1 MRNHFY
7 CSGFKRMSKTRVPAA
22 ESKLTYRNLILILS
36 ICLLVGADGVAL
48 ASSPGELSRLNGR
61 WKLDWDRSESID
73 PAMDLLEVPWMVK
86 KMSGIV
92 TIHATFEVTPPTCE
106 TCAPNLRIDQ
116 ENTIKNSTRRV
127 ILDGEPVAHTDPLGN
142 NSMDSFIWSEE
153 TGLKMVR
160 ERVLKSGKKAK
171 IIDVRFVED
180 DLASMVSVM
189 TVFIDGEERAKVRRV
204 LTRVDD

>member
-1 MRNHFY
+1 
-7 CSGFKRMSKTRVPAA
+7 MSKTRVPAA

>member
-1 MRNHFY
+1 VQENVENMR
-7 CSGFKRMSKTRVPAA
+7 AA
-22 ESKLTYRNLILILS
+22 TESKLTHRKRILTLLT
-36 ICLLVGADGVAL
+36 CLLVGADGVAL
-48 ASSPGELSRLNGR
+48 ASSPGELSQLNGR
-61 WKLDWDRSESID
+61 WKLDWEKSESMD
-73 PAMDLLEVPWMVK
+73 PAMALLEVPWLVK
-86 KMSGIV
+86 KMSGVV
-92 TIHATFEVTPPTCE
+92 TIHATFEVTPSTCE
-106 TCAPNLRIDQ
+106 SCAANLRILN
-116 ENTIKNSTRRV
+116 ENPIKNTTRRV

-142 NSMDSFIWSEE
+142 DSMDSFIWSEA

-189 TVFIDGEERAKVRRV
+189 TVFIDGEERANVRRV